1 MSSSNLTPEQIR
13 FIDAL
18 AELLGTWSL
27 SPNAARLYGYLQ
39 LMNEAVSLDDISRDL
54 EISRSHAHTAARMLE
69 THGNARAMKTR
80 GSKRI
85 VYVCGDD
92 PGTPL
97 KRQVT
102 TLGYM
107 SDLIAASVADVTK
120 GEAALRLARLGA
132 FHRRL
137 QKAMQDAIDSSP
149 SDRVD
154 L

>member
-1 MSSSNLTPEQIR
+1 MSSSHLTPEQIR
-13 FIDAL
+13 FIDNL
-18 AELLGTWSL
+18 ADLLGTWSL

-39 LMNEAVSLDDISRDL
+39 LMNEPVSLDDIARDL

-69 THGNARAMKTR
+69 AADNARAMTTR

-102 TLGYM
+102 ALGSM
-107 SDLIAASVADVTK
+107 SSLIAASASQVATGD
-120 GEAALRLARLGA
+120 AALRLTRLSD
-132 FHRRL
+132 FHGRL
-137 QKAMQDAIDSSP
+137 QKAMQDVIDP
-149 SDRVD
+149 QLPD
-154 L
+154 

>member
-1 MSSSNLTPEQIR
+1 MSRLSSEQGQFVDRLASLLT
-13 FIDAL
+13 
-18 AELLGTWSL
+18 TWSL

-39 LMNEAVSLDDISRDL
+39 LMNEPVSLDDIATDL

-69 THGNARAMKTR
+69 AHGNARGMTTR

-97 KRQVT
+97 RPQAAA
-102 TLGYM
+102 LGSM
-107 SDLIAASVADVTK
+107 SDLIAASAPQVATGK
-120 GEAALRLARLGA
+120 AAERLARLGS

-137 QKAMQDAIDSSP
+137 QQAMQEVIGSQP
-149 SDRVD
+149 KEDRD
-154 L
+154 